1 MQVNDE
7 NRIEVFGHD
16 GPVLIKFFAP
26 WCKPC
31 TRYAPTVD
39 LVRKGYPQVKYVE
52 VNIDNAP
59 EMARI
64 FNVRKVPCL
73 GMVKSGD
80 MMGILQGTKP
90 AEEIVKY
97 IDSNIS

>member
-1 MQVNDE
+1 MQVTDE

-16 GPVLIKFFAP
+16 GPVLIKFYAP

-31 TRYAPTVD
+31 TRYAPTVEK
-39 LVRKGYPQVKYVE
+39 VRQMYPQVKYIE

-64 FNVRKVPCL
+64 FVVRKVPCL

-80 MMGILQGTKP
+80 MMGILRGTKSE
-90 AEEIVKY
+90 EEIIKY
-97 IDSNIS
+97 INSNIS